1 MKQSNQELPD
11 RAEVPSRSARKR
23 EVEALQK
30 MGERLLQLT
39 PAQRARIPLPDD
51 LKRAV
56 EDALKIK
63 SHGAL
68 RRQRQY
74 IGRLMREVDVEP
86 VRAALANLD
95 RQHGNEVHAQHRLE
109 QWRDRLLA
117 EGEQALDAVLAEFPA
132 AERSR
137 LASLV
142 RQAVAD
148 ASPRGRRELF
158 RYLRDLDP
166 EAKQT
171 S

>member
-1 MKQSNQELPD
+1 MKQTHEAP
-11 RAEVPSRSARKR
+11 PSRSARKR

-39 PAQRARIPLPDD
+39 PAQRARIPLPDE
-51 LKRAV
+51 LERAV
-56 EDALKIK
+56 NEALKIK

-86 VRAALANLD
+86 IRLALATLD
-95 RQHGNEVHAQHRLE
+95 RQHGGEVRAHQRLE

-117 EGEQALDAVLAEFPA
+117 EGESALDAALGEFPA

-137 LASLV
+137 LAKLV

-148 ASPRGRRELF
+148 ASPRGRRDLF
-158 RYLRDLDP
+158 RYLRDLDG
-166 EAKQT
+166 ENG
-171 S
+171 

>member
-1 MKQSNQELPD
+1 MKETTPD
-11 RAEVPSRSARKR
+11 FPDDAAAPSRSARKR

-30 MGERLLQLT
+30 MGERLLQMT

-56 EDALKIK
+56 EDALKMK

-86 VRAALANLD
+86 VRAALAALD
-95 RQHGNEVHAQHRLE
+95 RQHGGEVRAQHRLE

-117 EGEQALDAVLAEFPA
+117 EGESALDAALVEFPA

-137 LASLV
+137 LAGLL
-142 RQAVAD
+142 RQALAD

-158 RYLRDLDP
+158 RYLRDLGS
-166 EAKQT
+166 ESKQT